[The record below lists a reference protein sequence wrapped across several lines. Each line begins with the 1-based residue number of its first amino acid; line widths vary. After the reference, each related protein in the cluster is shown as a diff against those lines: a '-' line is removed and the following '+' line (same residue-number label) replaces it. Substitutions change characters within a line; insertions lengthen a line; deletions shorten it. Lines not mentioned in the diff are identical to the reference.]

1 MVPALSLGKFFPTG
15 KLTPESENTTNKRVY
30 LHQNLTYLQEE
41 QSDEQ
46 EQPKVFLKLFQ
57 PRIDKF
63 EHYN

>member
-1 MVPALSLGKFFPTG
+1 MKTQIIKESISIKRLS
-15 KLTPESENTTNKRVY
+15 
-30 LHQNLTYLQEE
+30 YLQEE

-46 EQPKVFLKLFQ
+46 EQQQVFLKLFQ